1 MIFLTIEIK
10 KLIEKLHLSVKIIL
24 SIYFNMKE
32 RKFKLC
38 GVLKKSDCIELIKSN
53 LSFEELK
60 SLINP
65 NFNQLIRILNCM
77 NKKELQYIVFNTE
90 KLSIEKITTT
100 IQKTAMEEKNTIN
113 KNFSNCDN
121 DSEEED
127 FISESEI
134 LHDEKIEVKKLDTEK
149 TPAEIIS
156 HENNLMNNIEVKKL
170 DAENQTEIKSQQDI
184 LMNNTEMEKLNT
196 ENQTEIISHI
206 NNETNNNENLQTN
219 TKVVAIREP
228 QDKDININNEIININ
243 NEAIQYNTEQLDRVY
258 DIKKVKNILLE
269 HNFTPEQIINYL
281 KRNTTR
287 ILEKMKKNK
296 NYNKY
301 FNQFTDRNYKEV
313 YELTKV
319 VWNME
324 N

>member
-1 MIFLTIEIK
+1 MIFLTIEMIFLTIEIK

-113 KNFSNCDN
+113 KNFSNNDN

-127 FISESEI
+127 FLSESEI

-184 LMNNTEMEKLNT
+184 LMNNIEVEKLDT
-196 ENQTEIISHI
+196 EKATEIISHE
-206 NNETNNNENLQTN
+206 NN
-219 TKVVAIREP
+219 
-228 QDKDININNEIININ
+228 DKDININNEIININ
-243 NEAIQYNTEQLDRVY
+243 NGAIQYNTEKLDRVY
-258 DIKKVKNILLE
+258 DIKQVKNILLE

-281 KRNTTR
+281 KKNTTR

-301 FNQFTDRNYKEV
+301 FNQFTDRDYKEV

-319 VWNME
+319 VSNME